1 MRPIGYQP
9 IVSLQPNPHL
19 SRCVGRSGDGHL
31 GARAHPARV
40 GTRRHQ
46 NSLHRLDRS
55 RALSSGRGDGEV
67 GRNARGHRL
76 VPRNLNPD
84 RYGRMIHRMSRV
96 RYVLAIAVAATGA
109 AGGGCGSSSTT
120 ANHKSSTSATS
131 SRFGTPELSRQQD
144 QLLAKAVV
152 QTKELRPSSDPAA
165 KLQQQAIRR
174 ARKLGP
180 LAQRYRNATPG
191 PSRDAVAQQIG
202 AIAPEVLAYDNFG
215 SAKGINEKNLAVALG
230 AGNPKSRYYAGGAQT
245 GANLRDLVR
254 RLTEGLRGA
263 ATISRVPSQQNAPLG
278 SVLDAL
284 LGKLSRRNDTVP
296 YVKLAA
302 FRRGLPNH

>member
-1 MRPIGYQP
+1 
-9 IVSLQPNPHL
+9 
-19 SRCVGRSGDGHL
+19 
-31 GARAHPARV
+31 
-40 GTRRHQ
+40 
-46 NSLHRLDRS
+46 
-55 RALSSGRGDGEV
+55 
-67 GRNARGHRL
+67 
-76 VPRNLNPD
+76 
-84 RYGRMIHRMSRV
+84 MIHRMSRV
-96 RYVLAIAVAATGA
+96 RYISAIAIAATGA

-144 QLLAKAVV
+144 QLLAKAVE
-152 QTKELRPSSDPAA
+152 ELRPLSGPAA
-165 KLQQQAIRR
+165 KLQQQAITR
-174 ARKLGP
+174 ARKLGS
-180 LAQRYRNATPG
+180 LAQLYRNATPG

-202 AIAPEVLAYDNFG
+202 AIAPGVLAYDNFG

-230 AGNPKSRYYAGGAQT
+230 TGDPKSRYYADGTQT

-302 FRRGLPNH
+302 FRLGLPNH